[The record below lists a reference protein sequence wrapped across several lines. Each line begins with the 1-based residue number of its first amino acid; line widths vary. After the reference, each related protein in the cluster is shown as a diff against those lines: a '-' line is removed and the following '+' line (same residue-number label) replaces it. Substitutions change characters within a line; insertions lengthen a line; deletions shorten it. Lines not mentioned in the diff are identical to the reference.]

1 MRCPW
6 TYHVCI
12 GRSCIGQVSNN
23 CRPYTYAVPL
33 AVKLTNSI
41 DSNVMVYGVFL
52 YFVFLYFICISAFL
66 LPLLYFVVTESSTD
80 TSSNATSAAS
90 TIDFSCDDIPKAFQ
104 RLTAEVYKLLK
115 REDFYI
121 LRRAILQQKNAPNG
135 IQFPDPFKQSIR
147 TAQDLNALLDL
158 LAESSYWNWVDLRL
172 LEALIAPLHSEEA
185 KVLVDKY
192 KEAIFPKKL
201 SEVIDKL
208 PLPQQKEHK
217 DAYTTKV
224 GMKIQKEPNE
234 ITVRDLSEYCTIL
247 EAVIMDINEG
257 SCVLEHLDKG
267 CLEILWLIPTHCR
280 FHAYK
285 SALSN
290 RHKFHDIHLQ
300 YLHIEHYPPIYN
312 PFTIMPAIL
321 STLLHLPKPITCK
334 FSFIIMYY
342 VCYHTLVYYAL
353 GNSKRYKST
362 HCIAM

>member
-1 MRCPW
+1 M
-6 TYHVCI
+6 
-12 GRSCIGQVSNN
+12 
-23 CRPYTYAVPL
+23 
-33 AVKLTNSI
+33 
-41 DSNVMVYGVFL
+41 
-52 YFVFLYFICISAFL
+52 
-66 LPLLYFVVTESSTD
+66 D
-80 TSSNATSAAS
+80 TSSNGTSAS

-104 RLTAEVYKLLK
+104 RLIAEVYILLK

-121 LRRAILQQKNAPNG
+121 LRRAILQQRNAPRG
-135 IQFPDPFKQSIR
+135 IQFPDPLHQSIK

-158 LAESSYWNWVDLRL
+158 LTGSSYWNWVDLRL
-172 LEALIAPLHSEEA
+172 LETLIAPSRSKEA
-185 KVLVDKY
+185 VVLINKY

-201 SEVIDKL
+201 SEVIDELL

-224 GMKIQKEPNE
+224 GSKIQKEPNE
-234 ITVRDLSEYCTIL
+234 VTVGDLSKYCTIL

-267 CLEILWLIPTHCR
+267 CLEIHCLIPTHCR

-312 PFTIMPAIL
+312 TFTIMPTML
-321 STLLHLPKPITCK
+321 STLLCLPKPIACK
-334 FSFIIMYY
+334 YCFI
-342 VCYHTLVYYAL
+342 CSLLVML
-353 GNSKRYKST
+353 P
-362 HCIAM
+362 